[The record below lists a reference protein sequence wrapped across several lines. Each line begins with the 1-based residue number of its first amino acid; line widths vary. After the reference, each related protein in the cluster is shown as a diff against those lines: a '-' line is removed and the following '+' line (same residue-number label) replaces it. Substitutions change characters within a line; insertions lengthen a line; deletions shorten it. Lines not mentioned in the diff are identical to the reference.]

1 MTTTTWLPNKFA
13 SVGMVVKI
21 KVDDVWDDG
30 WTVDMIHSSLP
41 ENLLPDPHAAIK
53 AHRRNTGDSMKK
65 EQK

>member
-1 MTTTTWLPNKFA
+1 
-13 SVGMVVKI
+13 MVVKI